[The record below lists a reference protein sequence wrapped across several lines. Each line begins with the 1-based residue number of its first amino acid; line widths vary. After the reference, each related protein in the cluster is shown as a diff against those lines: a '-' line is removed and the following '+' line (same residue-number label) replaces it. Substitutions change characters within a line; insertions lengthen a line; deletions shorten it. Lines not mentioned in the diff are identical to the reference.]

1 MSEKANP
8 DCRAAVVKTIDKL
21 FYEERNHKRCHV
33 QIFRRCI
40 HPLYGIC
47 KATWQNYRKLPD
59 AVAECSKLPDE
70 LLYMFRNY
78 LLLAREMPPL
88 EVAKALR
95 LSYLENALAIRR
107 ATQAG
112 RKINADALRE
122 FRLTARDGA
131 TPQVK

>member
-1 MSEKANP
+1 MTEKANP

-21 FYEERNHKRCHV
+21 FYEERNHKRSHV

-47 KATWQNYRKLPD
+47 RATWQNYRKLPET
-59 AVAECSKLPDE
+59 ALAECKLPDE

-95 LSYLENALAIRR
+95 LSYLENAHAIRR

-112 RKINADALRE
+112 RKMNAETLRE
-122 FRLTARDGA
+122 FRLPARDRA
-131 TPQVK
+131 TPEAK